1 MNISAG
7 ARKGLGG
14 MTTIAEELFM
24 KAYRPEIQD
33 FRPQLR
39 RRITPA
45 AKPEKAAGDAKKT

>member
-1 MNISAG
+1 M
-7 ARKGLGG
+7 GG
-14 MTTIAEELFM
+14 MTTLAEELFL

-45 AKPEKAAGDAKKT
+45 AKPEAAGDAKKT